1 MLQIFYKEK
10 PIIISDNISD
20 LKESLL
26 IDLEF
31 IKNIDVVELL
41 NKKKVKSIGVLSKNK
56 KSVLTALKKKYPE
69 IIAAGGKVINQNSE
83 ILFIY
88 RNKKWD
94 LPKGKAEKNE
104 NISQTA
110 LREVIEETGVKN
122 LTIVKPIEK
131 TYHIFKKGSKHYLK
145 STYWFEMTSDYD
157 GKFKPQK
164 KEGISRVEWIDK
176 ETIGSILPKSYAN
189 IRLLLD

>member
-10 PIIISDNISD
+10 PIIISDNKTD
-20 LKESLL
+20 LKNSLM
-26 IDLEF
+26 IDLELLD
-31 IKNIDVVELL
+31 NIDLIKLL
-41 NKKKVKSIGVLSKNK
+41 NKKNIRSIGILSENEASVVSAFKNK
-56 KSVLTALKKKYPE
+56 FPE
-69 IIAAGGKVINQNSE
+69 ITAGGGKVINQNSE

-110 LREVIEETGVKN
+110 LREVIEETGIKN
-122 LTIVKPIEK
+122 LSIVKPLEK
-131 TYHIFKKGSKHYLK
+131 TYHIFKRRNNHYLK
-145 STYWFEMTSDYD
+145 STYWFEMYSDYT

-164 KEGISRVEWIDK
+164 KEGISRVEWIGV
-176 ETIGSILPKSYAN
+176 ENLESVLPKSYAN
-189 IRLLLD
+189 IRLLFG